1 MSKFFKNKN
10 NENCKKKPLL
20 TVEFA
25 QCFSKYLVYNISDA
39 KKTFKETRN
48 EKKAIL
54 EKTFM
59 DLDEAIKKQGISSF
73 ETEICFELDLEPV
86 KNKDGSSGYKY
97 VLKDNFR
104 HYFNKQA
111 FRNRPSFSSLSL
123 KYALEN
129 LTIKD
134 FYDEFIERGFQVKL
148 KRIEDNLC
156 YLVLSGWSEKND

>member
-1 MSKFFKNKN
+1 
-10 NENCKKKPLL
+10 L
-20 TVEFA
+20 
-25 QCFSKYLVYNISDA
+25 
-39 KKTFKETRN
+39 KKTF
-48 EKKAIL
+48 I
-54 EKTFM
+54 

-97 VLKDNFR
+97 VLKDNFS
-104 HYFNKQA
+104 HYLNKQA
-111 FRNRPSFSSLSL
+111 FINKTSFPSLYL

-134 FYDEFIERGFQVKL
+134 FYDEFMERGFQVKL
-148 KRIEDNLC
+148 KRVEDNLC

>member
-1 MSKFFKNKN
+1 MLKFFKNKN
-10 NENCKKKPLL
+10 NKNCERKPIL

-25 QCFSKYLVYNISDA
+25 ESFSKHLSYNISDA

-54 EKTFM
+54 KKTFM

-73 ETEICFELDLEPV
+73 ETEICFELDLEPI
-86 KNKDGSSGYKY
+86 KNKDGSSGYRY
-97 VLKDNFR
+97 VFKDNNFK
-104 HYFNKQA
+104 HYLNKQA
-111 FRNRPSFSSLSL
+111 FRNRPSCSFLSL

-156 YLVLSGWSEKND
+156 YLVLSGWNEKK